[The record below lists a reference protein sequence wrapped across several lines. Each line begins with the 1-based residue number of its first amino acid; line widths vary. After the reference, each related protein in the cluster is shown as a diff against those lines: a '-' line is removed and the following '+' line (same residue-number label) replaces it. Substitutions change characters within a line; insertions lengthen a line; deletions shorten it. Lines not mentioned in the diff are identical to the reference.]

1 MLGFSLAKLQ
11 DLDYDGHFKHEFAL
25 VPGYWYYF
33 SHGHFR
39 YGMLIHLCC
48 ILPAGILVV
57 FQFVPVIR
65 HKFILFHR
73 INGYIVTLLGL
84 VSNLSAFV
92 VIRHDQGG
100 GQRIAAQSAEYLMG
114 IITTVGLLLAVYNVR
129 RKQIDQHRAW
139 MLRTWFWMGVTI
151 TARLINLA
159 ATPIITRLGH
169 HWAIW
174 TCDEI
179 DFLYKNMDMPF
190 PESTWPECF
199 LADGSLDVARRVAVH
214 ANENSDILPEIGL
227 SYTITFGT
235 MVSQTHPPPTPPHPN
250 PPVSHVHEENPPSP
264 EIRKT
269 GQLAN
274 FCRVAMGH
282 ARDTHRRRRAV
293 PGHDAQGGRA
303 PPPRELREAARGRLP
318 QPGQRRPGPG
328 QMGRRRRLDAQAAVE
343 AGADRRGRKKGSL
356 GPRRW
361 GERPGFES

>member
-1 MLGFSLAKLQ
+1 MSTPKETSDVALGSHGSSEQSSTAPESDKQTNVHAERYYKLHKFFGFTKGYNFPLWIIFAGGMLGFSLAKLQ

-114 IITTVGLLLAVYNVR
+114 IITTVGLVLAVYNVR

-179 DFLYKNMDMPF
+179 DFLYKNMEMPF

-199 LADGSLDVARRVAVH
+199 LSDGSLDVARRVAVH
-214 ANENSDILPEIGL
+214 ANEKSHILPEIGL

-235 MVSQTHPPPTPPHPN
+235 MLWVMLVIHT
-250 PPVSHVHEENPPSP
+250 VGVELY
-264 EIRKT
+264 
-269 GQLAN
+269 LA
-274 FCRVAMGH
+274 M
-282 ARDTHRRRRAV
+282 T
-293 PGHDAQGGRA
+293 
-303 PPPRELREAARGRLP
+303 PREAERLRRVSYEKQL
-318 QPGQRRPGPG
+318 
-328 QMGRRRRLDAQAAVE
+328 E
-343 AGADRRGRKKGSL
+343 AGFRNPGSAGLVLDKWGDADAWTPKQQ
-356 GPRRW
+356 
-361 GERPGFES
+361 